1 MINASSKI
9 RLYINNQEYTDYL
22 IEGSL
27 SDDSAYTS
35 NIITTKGTI
44 VLGGDT
50 SILDFKKTLFPIGS
64 KVTIYAT
71 LANGEL
77 AKLPRGHVYVLNS
90 SINVNERLTTLEVGC
105 SLAFLTS
112 REAHYEDEIK
122 TLIEDSFD
130 SNFKSSFVIDE
141 YNLSTLDSLLK
152 TAGKCIFQDKHGYVQ
167 DMNQFGN
174 DGLGSNFTDAKLV
187 SFDKET
193 AINIE
198 ALGGAI
204 EELPSAVFVEVD
216 IDVPDTDNQDGEGQD
231 GKPEPFISSELERT
245 IDYTDAERE
254 TFDIKNDPGSSDATT
269 EAVPNC
275 GSIEDPGEP
284 QTPDFAYTVTGKAV
298 TVQRTKKERVT
309 SGSYTRY
316 DGPGNQVDWE
326 YNFEYCSALT
336 YAGDIINTVVGKY
349 AEIANAEAEKA
360 KGLLSKVNQYYA
372 TAKDFNERDL
382 TGKSQAEID
391 KIQNAY
397 KYYTCHGEQ
406 LYAAAENISGAGF
419 VPSAGEGSNG
429 VARKATE
436 FVDRYTRIYGMSN
449 LNSTYYTYGEGD
461 VLVKKVELKY
471 IHIASSQAAQETTAN
486 LQTAYKWNAY
496 LSGYRY
502 QIAYDIDF
510 AGYRTYRGG
519 RSSFDA
525 TVDGSQKPTAHDDDI
540 FQNPES
546 YHNQFLKSKTTTTY
560 DYGSNY
566 TTEVVLYEDFEDP
579 DNNYKRINY
588 SSSGSKNPEESDR
601 IEIERDGNG
610 CIYVNGRSDSE
621 PLNLSST
628 VTIDGAGGT
637 VSAGWLGVPSSTTKT
652 ISIPATFA
660 PVAKKNC
667 NGIIYNPNMTS
678 IIARYQS
685 IVEKYARNEAKRIA
699 GDNFGYRITETGTRA
714 EIFGYYPYYPIS
726 LMLTSVGKQ
735 YRLRTAASNWV
746 FDSSNVICSFDAF
759 NVGEPNDIDGSILP
773 STSDFTDT
781 QNIGSSTTETL
792 DDTFFNLPE
801 NGSQIEVT
809 ALPSGVTLTNN
820 GVTVNVGDT
829 ITAADITA
837 GNVTA
842 TTDASTTNVFVSYVV
857 IKNNGDNFTVI
868 DDLFPNGT
876 VTYVENPFADGGE
889 FTNNTT
895 NGGSN
900 ADAGEFTTNTNG
912 SGVSLNAG
920 DFDTGAEVLQ
930 PEPLEPSSA
939 STSNNSVNPETQS
952 GVNLVDGAG
961 TSIGSS
967 NLPAPHGTVDPVL
980 DVVIDF
986 AINNSIK
993 LRLDTVIQ
1001 PQSGWDYGYVN
1012 VSFGTS
1018 IDMGSV
1024 ASPNTFNADFGTV
1037 ASANEPS
1044 LASSVV

>member
-174 DGLGSNFTDAKLV
+174 DGLGSNFTGAKLV

-198 ALGGAI
+198 TLGGAI

-216 IDVPDTDNQDGEGQD
+216 IDVPDTDDDDNDGED
-231 GKPEPFISSELERT
+231 GKPEPYITSELIRT
-245 IDYTDAERE
+245 IDYTDADR
-254 TFDIKNDPGSSDATT
+254 TKFDIINDTSGNQATT

-275 GSIEDPGEP
+275 GSIEDPG
-284 QTPDFAYTVTGKAV
+284 TPTTPEFAYTVIGSALI
-298 TVQRTKKERVT
+298 VQKTKKENVT

-316 DGPGNQVDWE
+316 GGPGNQVDWE

-336 YAGDIINTVVGKY
+336 YAGDIISTVVNKY
-349 AEIANAEAEKA
+349 TEIANAEAEKA
-360 KGLLSKVNQYYA
+360 KGLLSKVNQYFA
-372 TAKDFNERDL
+372 TAKDLNERDL
-382 TGKSQAEID
+382 TDKSQAEID
-391 KIQNAY
+391 RIKNAY
-397 KYYTCHGEQ
+397 KYYTCLGEQ
-406 LYAAAENISGAGF
+406 LYKAARDIAGD
-419 VPSAGEGSNG
+419 VAGDFAANG
-429 VARKATE
+429 MSKKATN
-436 FVDRYTRIYGMSN
+436 FVDEYSSIYGMSN

-461 VLVKKVELKY
+461 VLVKKVELSY
-471 IHIASSQAAQETTAN
+471 IHIAGSKLAQENTAN
-486 LQTAYKWNAY
+486 LQASFHGNAN

-502 QIAYDIDF
+502 QIVNDINF
-510 AGYRTYRGG
+510 AGYKTYRGG

-525 TVDGSQKPTAHDDDI
+525 TVDGSDKPTAHDDDI
-540 FQNPES
+540 FSNPES
-546 YHNQFLKSKTTTTY
+546 HHNQFLKSKTTTTY
-560 DYGSNY
+560 EYGTNY
-566 TTEVVLYEDFEDP
+566 TTEVVLYEDFENP

-588 SSSGSKNPEESDR
+588 SSSGSKNAEESDR
-601 IEIERDGNG
+601 IEIERDANG
-610 CIYVNGRSDSE
+610 CIYVNGRSDTE
-621 PLNLSST
+621 PVNLSST
-628 VTIDGAGGT
+628 VTISDDGGT

-660 PVAKKNC
+660 PVAKRNC
-667 NGIIYNPNMTS
+667 NGIIYFPNLTTTL
-678 IIARYQS
+678 AKYQS
-685 IVEKYARNEAKRIA
+685 IIENYARNEAKRIA

-735 YRLRTAASNWV
+735 YKLRTAASNWV

-759 NVGEPNDIDGSILP
+759 NVGEPSDIENSITP

-781 QNIGSSTTETL
+781 ENIGTSTTQVL
-792 DDTFFNLPE
+792 DNTFFNLPQ
-801 NGSQIEVT
+801 NAASIIIT
-809 ALPSGVTLTNN
+809 ALPAGAIFENN
-820 GVTVNVGDT
+820 GVALSVGDT
-829 ITAADITA
+829 ITVADINA
-837 GNVTA
+837 GNITA
-842 TTDASTTNVFVSYVV
+842 TTNSSTTNVFVSYEVT
-857 IKNNGDNFTVI
+857 KTNGDIFSVI
-868 DDLFPNGT
+868 DDLFPDRT

-889 FTNNTT
+889 FTDDFT
-895 NGGSN
+895 NGGN
-900 ADAGEFTTNTNG
+900 DADGGEFTTNTNG

-930 PEPLEPSSA
+930 PEPLEPSGA
-939 STSNNSVNPETQS
+939 STSNNSVDPETEL
-952 GVNLVDGAG
+952 GVDLVDGAG
-961 TSIGSS
+961 TNLTSG
-967 NLPAPHGTVDPVL
+967 NLPAPNGTVDPVL
-980 DVVIDF
+980 DIVIDF
-986 AINNSIK
+986 AVNNIIK
-993 LRLDTVIQ
+993 LKLDAVIQ
-1001 PQSGWDYGYVN
+1001 PQAGWDYGYVA

-1018 IDMGSV
+1018 IDMGTV
-1024 ASPNTFNADFGTV
+1024 VDPNNYVMDFGTV
-1037 ASANEPS
+1037 ASANEPVLTS
-1044 LASSVV
+1044 GVV